1 MNEEITNEIGGNA
14 AETPTAD
21 SDVNT
26 REEENAKND
35 SDFNEIQKNKVND
48 IVRDRLAQD
57 RIARL
62 KKYGYTTEDEL
73 DSIVEKGKK
82 YDELKMLN
90 DDLLKDRENLYF
102 LKARIKD
109 EKIDDVKTHFKGKG
123 LEFTLDNLME
133 LVKTH
138 PEWLKEEVK
147 GNTIRTF
154 GFNTEKGAAIKPV
167 NPEKAFKEKLY
178 QQNGFNIE

>member
-1 MNEEITNEIGGNA
+1 MNDELLNEMGGNS

-21 SDVNT
+21 SEANT
-26 REEENAKND
+26 REEETQNQDN
-35 SDFNEIQKNKVND
+35 DFNEIQKLKVND
-48 IVRDRLAQD
+48 IVRERLAQD

-62 KKYGYTTEDEL
+62 KKYGYTTEEEL
-73 DSIVEKGKK
+73 DGIVEKGRK
-82 YDELKMLN
+82 YDELKSLN

-109 EKIDDVKTHFKGKG
+109 EKVDDVKTYFKGKG
-123 LEFTLDNLME
+123 LDFTFDNLME

-138 PEWLKEEVK
+138 PEWLKEQVR

-154 GFNTEKGAAIKPV
+154 GFNTERGESFKKV
-167 NPEKAFKEKLY
+167 SKEQAFKDKLY
-178 QQNGFNIE
+178 KDSGLN

>member
-1 MNEEITNEIGGNA
+1 MNEEITNEIGGNE

-26 REEENAKND
+26 REDENAKDYNIFND
-35 SDFNEIQKNKVND
+35 IQKSKVND

-57 RIARL
+57 RMSRL
-62 KKYGYTTEDEL
+62 KKYGYTTEEEL

-90 DDLLKDRENLYF
+90 DDLLKDRENFYF
-102 LKARIKD
+102 LKARVKD
-109 EKIDDVKTHFKGKG
+109 EKIDDVKTYFKGKG
-123 LEFTLDNLME
+123 LDFTLDNLID

-154 GFNTEKGAAIKPV
+154 GFNTEKGVAIKPV
-167 NPEKAFKEKLY
+167 NPEKAFKDKLY
-178 QQNGFNIE
+178 KNSGLNIE